1 MSTITTEF
9 MGTTADAGLSTDQ
22 YLTFLLGQEEY
33 GVDILRVQ
41 EIKGWERATEIPNT
55 PDYIRGVM
63 NLRGTVIPIV
73 DLRRRFDL
81 AAADYT
87 NTTVVIVLRI
97 EGDNGTRTMGF
108 VVDAVS
114 DVYNVAPENVQ
125 PAPDFGARVNTQFI
139 KGLAA
144 VDEKMVILLDIDRL
158 IGLDTV
164 FSTFDG
170 MADTAHHTVQTTTQ
184 TSSPEE
190 TE

>member
-1 MSTITTEF
+1 VSTITTEF

-170 MADTAHHTVQTTTQ
+170 MADTAHHTPQ